1 MGARKEE
8 LDPLGVLKD
17 EMKVPGGEE
26 EERIQDPQHQGP
38 TDNRTRKNGISSL
51 HRTQSQL
58 PCPPKPQSR
67 CGLMSFLHVTASGH

>member
-26 EERIQDPQHQGP
+26 EEWIQDPQHQGP
-38 TDNRTRKNGISSL
+38 TDNRTRKVMYRVFTEHKANSRAHPSRSL
-51 HRTQSQL
+51 AV
-58 PCPPKPQSR
+58 
-67 CGLMSFLHVTASGH
+67 G

>member
-38 TDNRTRKNGISSL
+38 TDN
-51 HRTQSQL
+51 
-58 PCPPKPQSR
+58 
-67 CGLMSFLHVTASGH
+67 